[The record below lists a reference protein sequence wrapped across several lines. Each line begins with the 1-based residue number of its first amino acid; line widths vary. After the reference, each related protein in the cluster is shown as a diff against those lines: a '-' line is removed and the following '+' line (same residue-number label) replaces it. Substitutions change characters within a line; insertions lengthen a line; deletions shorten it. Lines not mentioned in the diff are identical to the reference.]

1 MSSTDASDSNARRLR
16 EKLTEWQDL
25 LNGNDR
31 LAISNQISAMLWR
44 SAFYRSINE
53 SRKFIPEGENGEELA
68 NGSLHGL
75 INDGYLT
82 LHAVGIRRLVDR
94 RKDTNSLVNLIRDI
108 KKHAGLLTRC
118 NMLQARGLVYDYA
131 PIREQKQLEAS
142 QEAKEAGKNA
152 YNFSGEGWSEARC
165 WHLLCDDL
173 CGTDARNRKPS
184 DHPTKQKLQQL
195 IDDLTRIGQDV
206 EEHVNNYIAHA
217 APPSRREKLLA
228 EYRSLSLAMLWKA
241 ERAVV
246 RVAGFVSRCIV
257 HGAESSNVP
266 VPLLDQFEH
275 LDRSF
280 ATLDGIA
287 QMNTAWEEHC
297 EEIEEC
303 RGWTWDQPLDDE
315 QEGSMVR

>member
-1 MSSTDASDSNARRLR
+1 MLR
-16 EKLTEWQDL
+16 AKLKEWQDL

-31 LAISNQISAMLWR
+31 LAISKQISAMLWR

-82 LHAVGIRRLVDR
+82 LHAVGIRRLVEDSR
-94 RKDTNSLVNLIRDI
+94 QDTNSLVNLIRDI
-108 KKHAGLLTRC
+108 KKHAKLLTRG
-118 NMLQARGLVYDYA
+118 NMLEVRGLEYDYE
-131 PIREQKQLEAS
+131 PIKEQRIHEAN
-142 QEAKEAGKNA
+142 QKAKEAGKNA
-152 YNFSGEGWSEARC
+152 YNFSGEGWSDARC

-173 CGTDARNRKPS
+173 CGTKPNNRKSSDQPS
-184 DHPTKQKLQQL
+184 PQRFQQL
-195 IDDLTRIGQDV
+195 IDDLTKAGRAV
-206 EEHVNNYIAHA
+206 EEYVNNYIAHA
-217 APPSRREKLLA
+217 APLGRRELLLP
-228 EYRSLSLAMLWKA
+228 EYRSLSLALLWKA

-266 VPLLDQFEH
+266 EPLFDQFQH

-280 ATLDGIA
+280 ATPDGIA
-287 QMNTAWEEHC
+287 QMNTAWKEHC
-297 EEIEEC
+297 EEIEKC

-315 QEGSMVR
+315 QEGAIVR